1 MPTLQSSSTG
11 IGRPETAATAYGIT
25 TDDRMPGGGWV
36 GLTPAVGLL
45 REVLDTETFDECVR
59 TGAAMNP
66 AEAVHYANQHIQLTR
81 HDQA

>member
-1 MPTLQSSSTG
+1 
-11 IGRPETAATAYGIT
+11 
-25 TDDRMPGGGWV
+25 MPGGGWV